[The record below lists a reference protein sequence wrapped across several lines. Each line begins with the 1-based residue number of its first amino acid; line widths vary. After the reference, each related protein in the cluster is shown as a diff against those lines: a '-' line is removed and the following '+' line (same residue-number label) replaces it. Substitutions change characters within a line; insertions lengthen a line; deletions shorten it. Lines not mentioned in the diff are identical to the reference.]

1 MAKVLSQEEI
11 DALLNSVSA
20 GEDSD
25 VESAEGQKKLALY
38 DFKHPNLISKE
49 QMRLLENVHEGL
61 VRNLGVYLSAQLR
74 MIVDM
79 NLLAIDQIMY
89 SEFVMSIASP
99 AATYV
104 GQISDPA
111 SQFVLEI
118 SPQLVVFIVERLFG
132 GQGSFVSISRP
143 ISVIERKIMTRV
155 VDRISNE
162 ISKNWKSV
170 KEFECQL
177 HRFES
182 NPEFVQIVPASE
194 PVVVVSMEI
203 KVRGNTTMMN
213 ICYPYMWI
221 SNVLSRPEVQSKI
234 LFGAQ
239 QTSQEERD
247 IIESSL
253 GLTRVDFKVMLG
265 KTTMTVSDV
274 INLKVGDVL
283 RLDTR
288 IGSKIPAFV
297 YNMHAFDAYIGCRD
311 RNYAVRI
318 HSILKG
324 AEEDEV

>member
-1 MAKVLSQEEI
+1 
-11 DALLNSVSA
+11 
-20 GEDSD
+20 
-25 VESAEGQKKLALY
+25 
-38 DFKHPNLISKE
+38 
-49 QMRLLENVHEGL
+49 
-61 VRNLGVYLSAQLR
+61 
-74 MIVDM
+74 
-79 NLLAIDQIMY
+79 
-89 SEFVMSIASP
+89 MSIASP

-104 GQISDPA
+104 GQISDPS

-132 GQGSFVSISRP
+132 GQGSFISISRP

-162 ISKNWKSV
+162 ISKNWRGV
-170 KEFECQL
+170 KEFDCQL
-177 HRFES
+177 QRFES

-239 QTSQEERD
+239 QTSQEERE
-247 IIESSL
+247 IIESNL
-253 GLTRVDFKVMLG
+253 DQTQVDFKVVLG
-265 KTTMTVSDV
+265 KTTMSVSDI

-288 IGSKIPAFV
+288 TSSKIPAYV
-297 YNMHAFDAYIGCRD
+297 YNMHAYDAFIGCRE

-324 AEEDEV
+324 AEEDEI